1 MMDPSGWY
9 EYVGEVRDVDSDG
22 YERWIDIY
30 ECQACFALVRQ
41 WRLDD
46 HHAVV
51 HAGRHTEV
59 SQGLS

>member
-1 MMDPSGWY
+1 MMDQSGWY

-30 ECQACFALVRQ
+30 ECQACFALVRH

-46 HHAVV
+46 HHAV
-51 HAGRHTEV
+51 HPETAA
-59 SQGLS
+59 